1 MTSPPAVRDGSPHRL
16 ISSGEESQLFL
27 RLRWL
32 IASSTLR
39 DMLRTARLRV
49 SLVIL
54 LSALFWGS
62 LFGLF
67 HEAFTFVDSL
77 HAEVI
82 SLLFNAFFSSLMV
95 MLVFSTGILLYSGL
109 YTTPEARLL
118 LTLPVRSETI
128 FAHKFQEAFWFS
140 SWGFILLGSPMLT
153 AYGVVRHAPWPFY
166 LLLLP
171 FMVAFVAIPATLG
184 GIACMAMV
192 AWMPRLRLQA
202 LGITLTAAVLA
213 VVGLAWMALASP
225 RADAMSAD

>member
-1 MTSPPAVRDGSPHRL
+1 MMPAPPSAEAAIFRP
-16 ISSGEESQLFL
+16 ISVGEESGIFL

-32 IASSTLR
+32 LASSTLR
-39 DMLRTARLRV
+39 EMLRTSRLRL

-128 FAHKFQEAFWFS
+128 FAHKFQEAFWF
-140 SWGFILLGSPMLT
+140 
-153 AYGVVRHAPWPFY
+153 
-166 LLLLP
+166 
-171 FMVAFVAIPATLG
+171 
-184 GIACMAMV
+184 
-192 AWMPRLRLQA
+192 
-202 LGITLTAAVLA
+202 
-213 VVGLAWMALASP
+213 
-225 RADAMSAD
+225 

>member
-1 MTSPPAVRDGSPHRL
+1 MMPPPATDAVPRP
-16 ISSGEESQLFL
+16 ISSGEESGIFL

-32 IASSTLR
+32 IARSTVR
-39 DMLRTARLRV
+39 EMLRTSRLRV

-140 SWGFILLGSPMLT
+140 SWGFILLSLI
-153 AYGVVRHAPWPFY
+153 H
-166 LLLLP
+166 
-171 FMVAFVAIPATLG
+171 I
-184 GIACMAMV
+184 
-192 AWMPRLRLQA
+192 
-202 LGITLTAAVLA
+202 
-213 VVGLAWMALASP
+213 
-225 RADAMSAD
+225 